1 MNTSS
6 IYEAAF
12 YLSSEYNEL
21 TDIEVIGESVYY
33 HVDGDNMVAM
43 KKKYH
48 QAKNANVNYHA
59 FTSAL
64 LRLEDATRRTLEKAK
79 SLKSGSAAPERSGS

>member
-6 IYEAAF
+6 IYEAAY
-12 YLSSEYNEL
+12 YLSSKYNEL
-21 TDIEVIGESVYY
+21 ADIEVIGESVYY
-33 HVDGDNMVAM
+33 HIDGDNIVAM

-48 QAKNANVNYHA
+48 RANNANVNYHA

-64 LRLEDATRRTLEKAK
+64 LRLQDITRKALAGVK
-79 SLKSGSAAPERSGS
+79 QTGVAPERSVQ